1 VTSPTAGDDGK
12 DRSAAQRI
20 RRYLVAGLLIWLPI
34 VVTVFVLRFLVGL
47 MDQTLLLLPAAW
59 RPEAVLGFGIPGL
72 GLLLALLLLFVTG
85 VAVTNLVGRKLVRWG
100 EDFMQRIPVVRSI
113 YSGAKVFTE
122 TVFTDKGQAFKQV
135 LLVEYPRKGI
145 WSIGFQS
152 GEKVAEAAH
161 RSGRNLV
168 CVFVPTTPNPT
179 SGFII
184 MVPREDTVPLDM
196 SIDEA
201 MRLIF
206 TLGVVAPAW
215 PNGRTA
221 AAQQGRLPPA
231 APTPPDAPPRLD
243 VPAD

>member
-1 VTSPTAGDDGK
+1 
-12 DRSAAQRI
+12 
-20 RRYLVAGLLIWLPI
+20 
-34 VVTVFVLRFLVGL
+34 
-47 MDQTLLLLPAAW
+47 
-59 RPEAVLGFGIPGL
+59 
-72 GLLLALLLLFVTG
+72 
-85 VAVTNLVGRKLVRWG
+85 
-100 EDFMQRIPVVRSI
+100 MQRIPVVRSI

-179 SGFII
+179 SGFIL

-231 APTPPDAPPRLD
+231 VPTPPDAPPRPD